1 MNNQI
6 CGLNYL
12 DVLVRKGAIPLEKLG
27 SKFPVTLGV
36 EAAGTVEEVGDK
48 VEGVVVGERVAY
60 VVIGSGECFIFYTAC
75 TSHGNCTDRIL
86 HGHHIQLNLLKR
98 KGSEVSAP
106 NK

>member
-12 DVLVRKGAIPLEKLG
+12 DVLVRKGAIPLEKLE

-60 VVIGSGECFIFYTAC
+60 VVIGSGECFMFT
-75 TSHGNCTDRIL
+75 
-86 HGHHIQLNLLKR
+86 QLVHLMEIVLTEYYMAITCN
-98 KGSEVSAP
+98 
-106 NK
+106 